1 MTVLVNLYALL
12 VVGLLG
18 AAGCGL
24 LLRLIRR
31 CRGQGTLFSGE
42 WHHLPPGRELGMV
55 FALALMTRIFV
66 LVWSFFLLNAMGE
79 GSGQF
84 MKDFSRLWIHWD
96 ARHYLGIA
104 SEGYTA
110 IGEGRLRLVF
120 FPLYPLLTRAAG
132 QVMGNVLLG
141 GTLLSVLSG
150 AGAAVLLYILAENV
164 LHGEA
169 VLAVLF
175 FLLNPFSLFLCC
187 AYSEGLFLF
196 LTLAAYLLRR
206 FGHPWLYALAGG
218 LASFTRMPGVLLSG
232 IELIAL
238 MEDGFTG
245 RLTPG
250 RLLAGILRMG
260 LVFSGLFLYWG
271 VNARVAGDPF
281 MYLKYQRENWYQ
293 EAGNVWYSAGNTLTY
308 FLNTAGEETHWWT
321 WGVQAVCMVLAGL
334 CLLAGQDL
342 PFDLLAYSFVYI
354 LVVFSPTWLLS
365 APRYLFGMFTLP
377 LLQVR
382 MAGHFPEWGTA
393 AALGLSGVFLLLY
406 VYGYTLIAAVF

>member
-1 MTVLVNLYALL
+1 MTGPANLFALL
-12 VVGLLG
+12 VLGLLG

-31 CRGQGTLFSGE
+31 GRGQGTLYSGE
-42 WHHLPPGRELGMV
+42 WHRLPPARELGAI
-55 FALALMTRIFV
+55 FALALMTRLLLF
-66 LVWSFFLLNAMGE
+66 VWSFFLLDALDG
-79 GSGQF
+79 GSGRF

-104 SEGYTA
+104 LEGYTA
-110 IGEGRLRLVF
+110 AGDGRLRLVF

-132 QVMGNVLLG
+132 TALGNVLLG
-141 GTLLSVLSG
+141 GTVVSVLSG
-150 AGAAVLLYILAENV
+150 SGAAVLLYILAENV

-169 VLAVLF
+169 ALAVLF

-187 AYSEGLFLF
+187 VYTEGLFLF

-206 FGHPWLYALAGG
+206 FGHPWLYALVGG

-238 MEDGFTG
+238 MEDGFSG

-250 RLLAGILRMG
+250 QAMAGILRMG

-271 VNARVAGDPF
+271 VNALVAGDPF
-281 MYLKYQRENWYQ
+281 MYLKYQRENWFQ
-293 EAGNVWYSAGNTLTY
+293 EAGNVWYSAGNTMTY
-308 FLNTAGEETHWWT
+308 FLNTGGEETHWWT
-321 WGVQAVCMVLAGL
+321 WGVQALCMVLAGL
-334 CLLAGQDL
+334 CLIAGRNL
-342 PFDLLAYSFVYI
+342 PFDLMAYSFVYI

-382 MAGHFPEWGTA
+382 LAAHFPEWGKA
-393 AALGLSGVFLLLY
+393 AALVLSGVFLLLY
-406 VYGYTLIAAVF
+406 VYGYTLIAAVY